1 MTKNTETAER
11 EPSRPREGS
20 GIAPTPGVMPKCE
33 QENATLWLSENG
45 AALESSNEFVAAHGL
60 PLAKHRQF

>member
-1 MTKNTETAER
+1 MLE
-11 EPSRPREGS
+11 S
-20 GIAPTPGVMPKCE
+20 E
-33 QENATLWLSENG
+33 QENAAIWLSENG